1 MAGGDTLWGI
11 AQRYGVG
18 LEELLRANPNI
29 KNPNLVRVGEQ
40 VKLP

>member
-18 LEELLRANPNI
+18 LEELLQVNPGI